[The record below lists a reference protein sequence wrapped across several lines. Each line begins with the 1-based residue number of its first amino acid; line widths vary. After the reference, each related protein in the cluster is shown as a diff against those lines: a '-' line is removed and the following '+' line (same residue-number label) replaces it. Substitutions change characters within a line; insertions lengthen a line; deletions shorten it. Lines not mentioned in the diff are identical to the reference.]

1 MTSKS
6 PVRCA
11 EDVDELVLSYAEL
24 KAIASG
30 NPQIIEKMQL
40 DADVNKLK
48 LQKSEHL
55 SQRYMLEDKLLKEYP
70 KKIKRFEEEILKYEE
85 DIKTAEE
92 STQPNE
98 SSFSPML
105 IDGKIYTEKAD
116 AGSAILDICAHK
128 TNPTPQV
135 IGTYRGFIMEIY
147 YDTDFRL
154 YNILLRGKKDY
165 KTSLGTD
172 VIGNITRLNN
182 RIKNI
187 KIERNEFID
196 KLNNFHRQEE
206 NARAEISKP
215 FPYEEELEAKFL
227 RLSELNAEL
236 NLDKTE
242 NITSADEPDL
252 EDEDMSDHIKSSRR
266 ENVYAC
272 R

>member
-1 MTSKS
+1 M
-6 PVRCA
+6 
-11 EDVDELVLSYAEL
+11 
-24 KAIASG
+24 
-30 NPQIIEKMQL
+30 
-40 DADVNKLK
+40 
-48 LQKSEHL
+48 
-55 SQRYMLEDKLLKEYP
+55 
-70 KKIKRFEEEILKYEE
+70 
-85 DIKTAEE
+85 
-92 STQPNE
+92 
-98 SSFSPML
+98 
-105 IDGKIYTEKAD
+105 
-116 AGSAILDICAHK
+116 
-128 TNPTPQV
+128 
-135 IGTYRGFIMEIY
+135 
-147 YDTDFRL
+147 
-154 YNILLRGKKDY
+154 
-165 KTSLGTD
+165 
-172 VIGNITRLNN
+172 IGNITRLNN